1 MRLLDDLRSRL
12 QYKIILPFLL
22 LTLLVAL
29 TGSSI
34 ALLFITGNA
43 QERLTNQLA
52 QLARN
57 LSDAI
62 VQVERQNLAYLREIA
77 FAQANPATGA
87 PAIAEALGRSD
98 RAGLAGALDPYAQIS
113 GERGVTI
120 DRLIVFDRSGQSLLD
135 WELSAAA
142 AGGRI
147 ERPAQDLQSLW
158 FVPSILQGRQDA
170 TGDKYA
176 GLLNL
181 GAQTM
186 LYTAVP
192 VTDAEGRIVGGVIA
206 AAVLDGLLNDL
217 ARQTQAAVI
226 TIYEPTTGEAF
237 ASTILPVADLSD
249 LRIRPAILAD
259 ARSLQTDRRS
269 QGLLD
274 RVVINEREYQLAY
287 APLSV
292 RGTVVALVSVG
303 LAADYVINPWA
314 DVRFPLILLTAA
326 LTTAIF
332 LLGIVIAR
340 QITRPLT
347 ELVDTAEAVM
357 SGDLKRRSS
366 VTSHDEVGTLAG
378 SFNAM
383 TEHLLDMYGVVRA
396 EASQRAAIFE
406 SIADAI
412 VVTTPDGTILMANSA
427 FATLL
432 DLAPEQPL
440 PRHID
445 SVALRPLDENAWR
458 FGSAGAKNLFQL
470 HDRAVRVSRSAIRGD
485 NDALNGYVVVFQDL
499 TDEVAVDRAKTNFI
513 ATISHELRTPLTV
526 ITGNIELILSGL
538 MGDLPDDQRKLL
550 ETARRYIG
558 VTTALTNNMITIAK
572 LDSGTM
578 PFELV
583 PLSIADLVRERTR
596 SFQRTLSAK
605 GLELRVAIPAD
616 LPNVIADPQMLQ
628 LAIEQ
633 LFDNAQRY
641 TRSGHVQIRLA
652 RYDTMVRCDI
662 SDTGPG
668 IEPELREQLFSRFS
682 RGSEGINSVE
692 RGIGLGLAIAR
703 EVIER
708 QNGRIWLEQTS
719 PQGSTFSFTL
729 PQSAATQHAAP
740 SDKLHIAA
748 P

>member
-1 MRLLDDLRSRL
+1 MSLLDDLRSRL

-62 VQVERQNLAYLREIA
+62 VQIERQNLAYLREVA
-77 FAQANPATGA
+77 FAQANPATAA
-87 PAIAEALGRSD
+87 PAVAAALARSD
-98 RAGLAGALDPYAQIS
+98 RAGLASALDPYAQIS
-113 GERGVTI
+113 GERGATI
-120 DRLIVFDRSGQSLLD
+120 DRLIVFDQAGQSVLD
-135 WELSAAA
+135 WELRGAEV
-142 AGGRI
+142 GGRL
-147 ERPAQDLQSLW
+147 EHPGQDLRGLW
-158 FVPSILQGRQDA
+158 FVPAILEGRQDA
-170 TGDKYA
+170 AGDKYA
-176 GLLNL
+176 GLLTLGETNL
-181 GAQTM
+181 

-192 VTDAEGRIVGGVIA
+192 VTAEDGRIVGGVIA
-206 AAVLDGLLNDL
+206 AAALDGLLNDL

-226 TIYEPTTGEAF
+226 TIYEPTNGDAF
-237 ASTILPVADLSD
+237 ASTILPVAALSD

-259 ARSLQTDRRS
+259 ARSLLADRRD

-274 RVVINEREYQLAY
+274 RVAINEREYQLAY

-292 RGTVVALVSVG
+292 RGTVVGLVSVG

-314 DVRFPLILLTAA
+314 DVRLPLILLTAA

-347 ELVDTAEAVM
+347 ELVNTAEAVM
-357 SGDLKRRSS
+357 AGNLERRSR
-366 VTSHDEVGTLAG
+366 VAGRDEVGTLAG

-412 VVTTPDGTILMANSA
+412 VVTSPDGVILMANSA

-432 DLAPEQPL
+432 DLTPEQPL
-440 PRHID
+440 PGHID

-470 HDRAVRVSRSAIRGD
+470 NDRAVRVSRSAIRGD
-485 NDALNGYVVVFQDL
+485 NDALNGYVVVLQDL

-526 ITGNIELILSGL
+526 ITGNVELILSGL
-538 MGDLPDDQRKLL
+538 MGDLPDDQRNLL
-550 ETARRYIG
+550 ETAHRYIG

-583 PLSIADLVRERTR
+583 PLSIADLVRERAR
-596 SFQRTLSAK
+596 SFHRLLSSK
-605 GLELRVAIPAD
+605 RLDLRVDIPAD
-616 LPNVIADPQMLQ
+616 LPHVIADPQMLQ
-628 LAIEQ
+628 LAIDQ

-652 RYDTMVRCDI
+652 RYDSMVRCDI

-668 IEPELREQLFSRFS
+668 IEPALREQLFARFS
-682 RGSEGINSVE
+682 RGSEGINSSE

-708 QNGRIWLEQTS
+708 QSGRLWLEQTS
-719 PQGSTFSFTL
+719 GQGSTFSFTL
-729 PQSAATQHAAP
+729 PQSTATQHAAP
-740 SDKLHIAA
+740 STKLHIIA